1 MNCLKL
7 LLCTV
12 FIMLFGILSPAR
24 AAYTDEDID
33 ALLGLDIQEL
43 VEITVAS
50 KKEETLRE
58 APSVV
63 SVVTADDIKKYGY
76 VNLMDIFSRTPSL
89 QAFGNNAIPYTG
101 FSVRGQANT
110 AVLTRTLILLNGRP
124 HRESQ
129 AGGSARPLLQTFP
142 VSAIERLEFIRGPGS
157 VLYGSN
163 AFSSVVNIVTKKA
176 KTEGVSA
183 GISQTYGSFSR
194 RDTEGHL
201 AYMDSNKGLN
211 IIATARSPN
220 AQGWKFEAT
229 DLSNTHGS
237 YHMREDGYGVMLDA
251 TYKGLSLSVESAY
264 YKENHWGAFGVFPN
278 EIGATRHNFID
289 LGYRHDLNANW
300 HINTNI
306 TRNNDEGTFKTAAAF
321 IKENRSGDTLFETNI
336 QGNFNDKASMI
347 LGGSLEVKDGKT
359 ASTDYHTL
367 FTQLYTQFDYWM
379 RPWLK
384 LVGGLQMNQPEGL
397 DRDYSP
403 RAAAI
408 ALLDDHW
415 TGKLMYGEAFRAA
428 TAVESFIVVPGVLLG
443 NPNLQPERIKTL
455 EAQLTYEN
463 EKQRAAVTLY
473 NSRMLDIIA
482 QELVGGT
489 FNYVTQEAKE
499 RYKGIE
505 FEFERQFGYN
515 WTVEGSLLYHR
526 MINSLGQKN
535 RHHTPNIM
543 AKAGVHYDSHKGWGV
558 GVFDAYYGAPE
569 DMHNF
574 KSGVLKVNPAP
585 DAYHML
591 TANLNI
597 DIPQLINKKG
607 QMPDMSFALFG
618 ENLLDQD
625 IDYPET
631 ALATIN
637 SLPLEG
643 GRAIYGRLTIKF

>member
-12 FIMLFGILSPAR
+12 FITLFGILSPAR

-43 VEITVAS
+43 VKITVAS

-76 VNLMDIFSRTPSL
+76 VNLMDVFSRTPSL
-89 QAFGNNAIPYTG
+89 QAFGSGAIPYGG

-110 AVLTRTLILLNGRP
+110 TVLNRTLILINGRP
-124 HRESQ
+124 YRESQ
-129 AGGSARPLLQTFP
+129 AGGASAPLIQTFP

-157 VLYGSN
+157 VLYGSG

-176 KTEGVSA
+176 ETEGGSA
-183 GISQTYGSFSR
+183 AISGTFGSFER
-194 RDTEGHL
+194 RDIEGHM
-201 AYMDSNKGLN
+201 AYSSSDNGLSVR
-211 IIATARSPN
+211 ASLRAPKT
-220 AQGWKFEAT
+220 QGWEFSAT
-229 DLSNTHGS
+229 DLGNTFGQ
-237 YHMREDGYGVMLDA
+237 YDMKENGYGMILNAAYKNLTLDISS
-251 TYKGLSLSVESAY
+251 TYY
-264 YKENHWGAFGVFPN
+264 RENHWGAFQVFPN
-278 EIGATRHNFID
+278 EIGLTHHHFID
-289 LGYRHDLNANW
+289 LGYQHDLNQDWRMNFNVT
-300 HINTNI
+300 HND
-306 TRNNDEGTFKTAAAF
+306 DEGTYKSAAEF
-321 IKENRSGDTLFETNI
+321 IGDNTSKDTLFEANI
-336 QGNFNDKASMI
+336 QGDFHDQASMI
-347 LGGSLEVKDGKT
+347 FGVAFEAKDGET
-359 ASTDYHTL
+359 SSIDYQTN
-367 FTQLYTQFDYWM
+367 FTQLYTQFDYWL

-384 LVGGLQMNQPEGL
+384 LVGGLQANQPKGL
-397 DRDYSP
+397 KRDYSP
-403 RAAAI
+403 RAAI
-408 ALLDDHW
+408 ITLLDDHW

-428 TAVESFIVVPGVLLG
+428 NALERFILVPGVLLG

-455 EAQLTYEN
+455 EAQLIYEDD
-463 EKQRAAVTLY
+463 KQSAAVTLY
-473 NSRMLDIIA
+473 HSRMLDIIA

-499 RYKGIE
+499 RYKGVE
-505 FEFERQFGYN
+505 FEFERKFDYN
-515 WTVEGSLLYHR
+515 WTIEGSLLYHR

-543 AKAGVHYDSHKGWGV
+543 AKAGVHYDSLKGWDV

-607 QMPDMSFALFG
+607 QMPVMSFALFG

-637 SLPLEG
+637 SLPIEG
-643 GRAIYGRLTIKF
+643 GRAVYGRLTIKF